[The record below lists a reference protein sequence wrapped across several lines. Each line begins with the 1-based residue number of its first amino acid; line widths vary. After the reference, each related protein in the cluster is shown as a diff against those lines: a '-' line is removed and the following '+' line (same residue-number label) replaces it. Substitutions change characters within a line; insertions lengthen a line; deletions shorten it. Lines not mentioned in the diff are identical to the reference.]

1 MTEFG
6 NLSLVEMNPETEM
19 DNNKISLPGVVRG
32 IYLRGTSILVR
43 HNA

>member
-32 IYLRGTSILVR
+32 IYI
-43 HNA
+43 